1 MRKAAALPSRADP
14 SRAEPSRS
22 GWRTCWI
29 RRRTY
34 LAARYVLPILAR
46 MERPPTRETGLAE
59 FARRASED
67 VGGFQI
73 AFSASQRRGSSY
85 VTQTLLTGDGRQV
98 G

>member
-1 MRKAAALPSRADP
+1 VRDYRASLKIQFDEKPSQISLA
-14 SRAEPSRS
+14 
-22 GWRTCWI
+22 G
-29 RRRTY
+29 Y
-34 LAARYVLPILAR
+34 LAARYVVPILAR
-46 MERPPTRETGLAE
+46 MERPPTRETVLSE
-59 FARRASED
+59 FARRSSED